1 MPVLD
6 DLRRE
11 RFALLIATGVRQME
25 AYVQAGYSQRSRL
38 GKGSGASRLRKR
50 SDVAARILE
59 LAEDIAKGTV
69 AEAASWL
76 AQPLM
81 NKIETLAR
89 MQAIGRADLR
99 KLLAWGGA
107 EFAQDGSITIKHA
120 NFAALIDSGKID
132 DASASAIAEVV
143 QLKDGTIRLK
153 LYDKQ
158 VALRDYAKL
167 QGWLT
172 QKHELS
178 GADGAPLSFTIKVGD
193 EQSGNGED

>member
-11 RFALLIATGVRQME
+11 RFALLVATGVPQSE
-25 AYVQAGYSQRSRL
+25 AYVRAGYRQRTRQ
-38 GKGSGASRLRKR
+38 GKGTGAWRISKR
-50 SDVAARILE
+50 SEVAARIVE
-59 LAEDIAKGTV
+59 LAEEITKGTI
-69 AEAASWL
+69 AEASSWL

-81 NKIETLAR
+81 DKTETLAR

-99 KLLAWGGA
+99 KMLAWGGA
-107 EFAQDGSITIKHA
+107 EFAKDGSITIKHA
-120 NFAALIDSGKID
+120 NFTALIDSGKID
-132 DASASAIAEVV
+132 DANASAIAEVV
-143 QLKDGTIRLK
+143 QLKDGSIRLK

-193 EQSGNGED
+193 ERSGSGED